1 MPFHRLSFHSNLL
14 ANVVVDFALN
24 TGQIGNSAGT
34 LRSEMS
40 GANLMK
46 KIMVEFHTE
55 VKHLGR
61 LDFAT
66 LSCDET
72 FLIRVHYFTVE

>member
-1 MPFHRLSFHSNLL
+1 
-14 ANVVVDFALN
+14 
-24 TGQIGNSAGT
+24 
-34 LRSEMS
+34 
-40 GANLMK
+40 MK